1 VADLYDLTEIVEPA
15 MTRRNSMTRRNGC
28 TLVASLSFA
37 LLFFASPA
45 LAQKPLREQLV
56 GTWRIVLVDNV
67 RADGSRI
74 NLYGPNP
81 QGIAM
86 FDAEGHYSLQIMS
99 DGRPKFSANDKSK
112 GTAEEYKAAV
122 QGSNCHFGRYSVDE
136 TSHTITL
143 HVEHATFSNWEGT
156 DLKWPLT
163 LTGDESKITI
173 PHPTTGGADVTGEV
187 GLKRAR

>member
-1 VADLYDLTEIVEPA
+1 
-15 MTRRNSMTRRNGC
+15 MTRRNGC